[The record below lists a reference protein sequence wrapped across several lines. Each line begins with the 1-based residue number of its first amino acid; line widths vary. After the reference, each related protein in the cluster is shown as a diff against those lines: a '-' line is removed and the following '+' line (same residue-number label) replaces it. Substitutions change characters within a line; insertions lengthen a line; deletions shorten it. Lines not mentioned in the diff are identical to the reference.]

1 MARRQKVAA
10 ALEKKRDFAT
20 KMREFL
26 HKAPRLLNLLARRKS
41 AREAVSPSGGAF
53 HLQRGL
59 DANEGGE
66 RGKPF
71 TAKNPLCKGEGA
83 LQRGSI
89 RNVLPDGQR

>member
-1 MARRQKVAA
+1 MGKT
-10 ALEKKRDFAT
+10 RDFAT

-26 HKAPRLLNLLARRKS
+26 HKAPRFLNLIARRKV
-41 AREAVSPSGGAF
+41 AREANTPSGGAF
-53 HLQRGL
+53 HRRRGL

-66 RGKPF
+66 SGKLS